1 MSHSIR
7 ILDVKIS
14 QMSMCT
20 SIVFNET
27 CSLGGD
33 GQIFSFI
40 FHSYFHESSMNTP
53 MTPPFL
59 MLIHVVGDII
69 SRSAMSSPHLYIYI
83 YIIYI
88 YIYYIYIIY
97 IYIYISIYIY
107 IWVNYNDLTATSL
120 ESWLI
125 REIIPK
131 WL

>member
-83 YIIYI
+83 Y
-88 YIYYIYIIY
+88 YIYIIY
-97 IYIYISIYIY
+97 IIYILYIYISIY